1 MRVLLTGHDGYIGRV
16 LVPLLLEEGHEVTG
30 VDSGLFDGCDFGQPT
45 SRAPIRELKL
55 DIRDL
60 TADDLVGFD
69 AIIHLAGISNDPL
82 GDLAPE
88 VTFDINYHGTIR
100 LAQLAKKAGV
110 CRFLYA
116 SSCSNYGSSDDKMLD
131 ETAHFNP
138 VTPYAISKVRVEADL
153 MPMAD
158 TRFSPIYLRAATAY
172 GMSSRLRGDLVVNNL
187 VGYAVTTGAVLIKS
201 DGTPWRPLVHVQDIA
216 RAYVALLTA
225 PRETVHNE
233 AFNVGRSKEN
243 YRVREIADLV
253 AAMVPGAR
261 VTFASGASPDVRNYR
276 VSCDKIQR
284 LVPSYRPTWR
294 LAAGIEE
301 LYTAYVARGLTEQDF
316 LDSRLFR
323 VKQVTEQLAAG
334 TLDMSLRRQ
343 KLAA

>member
-1 MRVLLTGHDGYIGRV
+1 MKVLVTGHDGYIGRV
-16 LVPLLLEEGHEVTG
+16 LVPLLLEEGHQVTG
-30 VDSGLFDGCDFGQPT
+30 VDSGLFDGCDFGPPT
-45 SRAPIRELKL
+45 PRAPIQELKT

-60 TADDLVGFD
+60 TTDDLVGFD

-82 GDLAPE
+82 GDLVPK
-88 VTFDINYHGTIR
+88 VTFDINYHGSMR
-100 LAQLAKKAGV
+100 LAQLAKRAGV

-116 SSCSNYGSSDDKMLD
+116 SSCSNYGSSGNSILD

-138 VTPYAISKVRVEADL
+138 VTPYAVSKVRVEADL
-153 MPMAD
+153 TSMAD
-158 TRFSPIYLRAATAY
+158 SRFSPTYLRAATAY

-187 VGYAVTTGAVLIKS
+187 VAYAVTTGAVLIKS

-216 RAYVALLTA
+216 RAYVALLVA

-243 YRVREIADLV
+243 YQVRKIADLV
-253 AAMVPGAR
+253 ATLIPGAR
-261 VTFASGASPDVRNYR
+261 VTFASGASPDTRNYC

-284 LVPSYRPTWR
+284 LVPSYRPTWS
-294 LAAGIEE
+294 LVAGIEE
-301 LYTAYVARGLTEQDF
+301 LYAAYVACGLTEQDF
-316 LDSRLFR
+316 LASRLFR
-323 VKQVTEQLAAG
+323 VKRVTEQLAAG